1 MTAITAPTG
10 AVPAVGPKSSP
21 VTDTWYLTGR
31 KLHAL
36 ARQPVVI
43 AFGVVQPAIWLFLF
57 GELFRKVIDIPGFGY
72 HGSYLAY
79 LVPGIVAMNAMSNNM
94 WAGMT
99 LIEEIDR
106 GTLNRLLVTP
116 ASRLAIMNAS
126 VAEQAVGTIVQTLII
141 VGLAMAGGARY
152 PGGVAGVAIVTVA
165 AVLVGILWGALSNM
179 TGMLLRSREAI
190 IGVYTFFMLPLM
202 FLSSAFMQPDFMP
215 GWMQAIA
222 SRNPL
227 NWEVQVGRSALSAA
241 PDWAGIAERCGGL
254 LALAILAVII
264 SVTTFRSYAKNALS
278 SPGHEPAPQAR
289 QLAQPPFVESG
300 SPEGPAGT
308 ARALRISVTLLP
320 GVVTRRAPLMASPGC
335 LWSLRR
341 GCRWSANGVLGAAV
355 LPWARR

>member
-1 MTAITAPTG
+1 MTAVTAPTG
-10 AVPAVGPKSSP
+10 AAPAGAKGSP
-21 VTDTWYLTGR
+21 VNDTWYLTGR
-31 KLHAL
+31 KLRAL
-36 ARQPVVI
+36 VRQPVVI

-152 PGGVAGVAIVTVA
+152 PGGVAGVAVVTIA
-165 AVLVGILWGALSNM
+165 AVLVGVLWGALSNM

-190 IGVYTFFMLPLM
+190 IGVYTLFMLPLM
-202 FLSSAFMQPDFMP
+202 FLSSAFMQPSFMP

-254 LALAILAVII
+254 LALAILGVII
-264 SVTTFRSYAKNALS
+264 SVTTFRTYAKNA
-278 SPGHEPAPQAR
+278 
-289 QLAQPPFVESG
+289 
-300 SPEGPAGT
+300 
-308 ARALRISVTLLP
+308 
-320 GVVTRRAPLMASPGC
+320 
-335 LWSLRR
+335 
-341 GCRWSANGVLGAAV
+341 
-355 LPWARR
+355 